1 MQCYEMCQIEFQNRL
16 TRDLLDYIMKST
28 EIYFKTFE
36 KRDALMKVNF
46 ADKAVG
52 GFNYELTRGVS
63 LQSAGGAEFGECMET
78 MERIKKDNFESWTQ
92 EWGKTAEF
100 VAKYAKQ
107 RFEGGDIVAA
117 RKAFMRASNY
127 YRMACFYA
135 PYTDLR
141 HREFW
146 ERSKESFHSMLPLS
160 EHPIE
165 RVSIRFENALLPGYY
180 LSCGIANRPTLIA
193 IGGFDSTAEEIYFW
207 IGQAAHDYGWNCL
220 IFEGPGQWGALMDN
234 PGLVF
239 RPDYE
244 KPVGAAVDYLMTR
257 SDIDKDKIAII
268 GYSMGGYLCVR
279 GALDPRIK
287 ACIPNTIVVDC
298 GASAK
303 AGMKNMVKNDA
314 FMDKAFHLLAKV
326 NVPARWSFQHSS
338 WSLGINSVHEW
349 VEAYEKFTLLGF
361 EEPLKNKP
369 MLFLFGE
376 DDIKDAAAPSKEIVA
391 GILDY
396 IASLDCPRYIRL
408 FTQQEG
414 GSSHC
419 QMGGLVYA
427 QAVIFSWLE
436 HVLCGKSINTNSD
449 PQALDQFVALFEK
462 YGGNVGGRKAKE
474 LLSKVKFI

>member
-1 MQCYEMCQIEFQNRL
+1 
-16 TRDLLDYIMKST
+16 
-28 EIYFKTFE
+28 
-36 KRDALMKVNF
+36 MKVNF
-46 ADKAVG
+46 SDKAVG

-78 MERIKKDNFESWTQ
+78 MERITKNNFDSWTQ
-92 EWGKTAEF
+92 EWGKTADY
-100 VAKYAKQ
+100 VAEYARRHQ
-107 RFEGGDIVAA
+107 DAGDMVAA
-117 RKAFMRASNY
+117 RKAYMRASNY

-135 PYTDLR
+135 DQTDIR
-141 HREFW
+141 HRAYW
-146 ERSKESFHSMLPLS
+146 SKSRETFRAMLPLT

-165 RVSIRFENALLPGYY
+165 QINIPFENAILPGYFIP
-180 LSCGIANRPTLIA
+180 CERENRPTLIA
-193 IGGFDSTAEEIYFW
+193 IGGFDSTAEEVYFW
-207 IGQAAHDYGWNCL
+207 IGQAARDYGWNCL

-257 SDIDKDKIAII
+257 GDIDKEKIAII

-298 GASAK
+298 GAAAR
-303 AGMKNMVKNDA
+303 AGMKNMVKHEA
-314 FMDKAFHLLAKV
+314 MMEKAFRMIAKM
-326 NVPARWSFQHSS
+326 NAPARWSFQHSS
-338 WSLGINSVHEW
+338 WVLGVQSVREW
-349 VEAYEKFTLLGF
+349 VEAYNPFTLLGF

-396 IASLDCPRYIRL
+396 IQSLDCPRYIRL
-408 FTQQEG
+408 FTRQEG

-427 QAVIFSWLE
+427 QSVIFAWLE
-436 HVLCGKSINTNSD
+436 HALCD
-449 PQALDQFVALFEK
+449 RPLDIHADTEVVNQFVRLFGK
-462 YGGNVGGRKAKE
+462 YGGNPGMEKAEK
-474 LLSKVKFI
+474 LRSVVKFI

>member
-1 MQCYEMCQIEFQNRL
+1 V
-16 TRDLLDYIMKST
+16 
-28 EIYFKTFE
+28 
-36 KRDALMKVNF
+36 KVNF
-46 ADKAVG
+46 SDKTVG

-63 LQSAGGAEFGECMET
+63 LQTAGAAEFGECMET
-78 MERIKKDNFESWTQ
+78 MERIQDNDFNSWTQ
-92 EWGKTAEF
+92 EWEKTAEY
-100 VAKYAKQ
+100 VADYARQ
-107 RFEGGDIVAA
+107 RLESGDTIAA

-127 YRMACFYA
+127 YRMACFYTA
-135 PYTDLR
+135 HTDAR
-141 HREFW
+141 HRSLW
-146 ERSKESFHSMLPLS
+146 EKSRETFRSMLPLS

-165 RVSIRFENALLPGYY
+165 RVSITFENALLPGYFIP
-180 LSCGIANRPTLIA
+180 CGQANRPTLIA
-193 IGGFDSTAEEIYFW
+193 IGGFDSTAEEVYFW
-207 IGQAAHDYGWNCL
+207 IGQAARGYGWNCL

-239 RPDYE
+239 CPDYE

-257 SDIDKDKIAII
+257 DDLDKEKIAII

-298 GASAK
+298 GAAAR
-303 AGMKNMVKNDA
+303 AGMKNMVKHQA
-314 FMDKAFHLLAKV
+314 FMDKTFNLLSKI
-326 NVPARWSFQHSS
+326 NTPARWSFQHSS
-338 WSLGINSVHEW
+338 WALGINSVHEW
-349 VEAYEKFTLLGF
+349 IEAYEKFTLLGF
-361 EEPLKNKP
+361 EDLLKEKP

-396 IASLDCPRYIRL
+396 IHSLDCPRYIRL
-408 FTQQEG
+408 FTKQEG

-436 HVLCGKSINTNSD
+436 HALCGEPMNTHID
-449 PQALDQFVALFEK
+449 PQISNQFVALFGK
-462 YGGNVGGRKAKE
+462 YGGSPGEEKAKD
-474 LLSKVKFI
+474 LLSEVTFI